1 MKTGSIRVSPEL
13 KRLLDQTAAYRQRS
27 ISFILRATAIGI
39 CRKRPVIPTAIPE
52 TYYNSGPVI
61 IPFRDL
67 SIPVSPENFR
77 KHLYLR
83 CTEELRKPPEN
94 PLPSSPAIPGVDY
107 ILATSDAPEQ

>member
-13 KRLLDQTAAYRQRS
+13 KLLLDQTAAYRQRS

-52 TYYNSGPVI
+52 TYYSSGPVI

-67 SIPVSPENFR
+67 RIPVSPENFR

-83 CTEELRKPPEN
+83 CKEELRKPPEK
-94 PLPSSPAIPGVDY
+94 PLPSSSAVPGVDY
-107 ILATSDAPEQ
+107 ILAPSDAPEH